1 MRIIITNES
10 VYEWAAYYTVKCILD
25 YSDRKKPFVLSFPLR
40 YVDKAYY
47 EKLLSFYND
56 NIVSFKNI
64 HIVSS
69 GEYID
74 SDISQKYLEENFLK
88 YIDIPK
94 ENVHLFNSKVT
105 DRKKEAKRMSNIIK
119 KLGNITLLIDNLAE
133 DGSFLLNTPSS
144 SLEGSVRDKK
154 ISEIIRSYEAKKF
167 NMPVEMFPREGFTL
181 GFEEAFNARYV
192 LVMANGYDVSDALSH
207 CVEGAISQFYPTSVL
222 QEHKKLIIVADEES
236 SSD

>member
-40 YVDKAYY
+40 YVDKSYY

-74 SDISQKYLEENFLK
+74 SDISQKYLEENFSADYSKAARANILA
-88 YIDIPK
+88 
-94 ENVHLFNSKVT
+94 LFQILIGE
-105 DRKKEAKRMSNIIK
+105 RK
-119 KLGNITLLIDNLAE
+119 L
-133 DGSFLLNTPSS
+133 
-144 SLEGSVRDKK
+144 
-154 ISEIIRSYEAKKF
+154 
-167 NMPVEMFPREGFTL
+167 
-181 GFEEAFNARYV
+181 
-192 LVMANGYDVSDALSH
+192 
-207 CVEGAISQFYPTSVL
+207 YPTSKKADHKVRV
-222 QEHKKLIIVADEES
+222 QEAQNGIKTILETKRPIKIITETK
-236 SSD
+236 